1 MIQEIHLTPSQEIN
15 SWPFWRSTLQF
26 HVSTSVGLIRKEK
39 TKNNILKK
47 KGKFRVH

>member
-1 MIQEIHLTPSQEIN
+1 MIQEIQLTPSQEIN

-39 TKNNILKK
+39 TKNILKRK
-47 KGKFRVH
+47 ESSGYIK